1 VSPLH
6 VTFYLNGVIVATY
19 FDRGGCRKVPSCII
33 ILMLELKEFLE
44 RRVAQFHVYIW
55 YPNVTIFTIIW
66 IKFGMKHKCLSIV
79 LKCLIKSFTCKIHI
93 SCQINLTSQIFIKIL
108 TFFFPK
114 YPYTHVGNMLFIDDT
129 PCKIMF
135 NKPYSASF
143 LEYNLNRHDH
153 YLLETSQI
161 FIKILTFFFSKYPY
175 TNVGNML
182 YADDMPWKIMF
193 NGSYNAF
200 FWSFFNGLCGHDH
213 YLLEIVLPY

>member
-143 LEYNLNRHDH
+143 LEFFYSLNRHDH

-182 YADDMPWKIMF
+182 YADDMP
-193 NGSYNAF
+193 
-200 FWSFFNGLCGHDH
+200 
-213 YLLEIVLPY
+213 